1 MCLSVPLGNLDT
13 LLQPV
18 CSQRDQPG
26 NQLEVPW
33 RESVSSTG
41 STSLMISLFSIE
53 IGVADY

>member
-1 MCLSVPLGNLDT
+1 MYLSVSLGNLDT

-33 RESVSSTG
+33 TAYVLNREHFTQDLSF
-41 STSLMISLFSIE
+41 LALRLE
-53 IGVADY
+53 